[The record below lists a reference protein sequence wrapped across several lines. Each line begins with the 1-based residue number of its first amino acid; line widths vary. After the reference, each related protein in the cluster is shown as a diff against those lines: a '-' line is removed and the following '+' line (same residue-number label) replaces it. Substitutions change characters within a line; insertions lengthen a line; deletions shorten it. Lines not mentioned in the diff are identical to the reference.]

1 MIARSTTNKTIATSP
16 STALPGS
23 PGAICAIHQS
33 ANALTRIDRVTSS
46 RHWSW
51 WASTCARYA
60 AAARTGSRPR
70 ALSPSSRP
78 TRDATT
84 PNDHSVANAIAG
96 LRVVRKVKAIAG
108 PSCDFRAEQGQWSRR
123 RDARMTTKA
132 RLRRPSGADPSVAA
146 PRPKRPDFDAAALG
160 TPRHSSHARQRCYLC
175 LIAIARLRSC
185 GPRAALLLIVVG
197 TSQRLDVL
205 ARQRCS
211 LHTKSASA

>member
-1 MIARSTTNKTIATSP
+1 MRSRRRRRRRLPLQASSGSACLPSRRYSTGWRRATRRP
-16 STALPGS
+16 KCDYEP
-23 PGAICAIHQS
+23 
-33 ANALTRIDRVTSS
+33 D
-46 RHWSW
+46 
-51 WASTCARYA
+51 
-60 AAARTGSRPR
+60 TGSR
-70 ALSPSSRP
+70 ADFCL
-78 TRDATT
+78 
-84 PNDHSVANAIAG
+84 VANAIAG

-185 GPRAALLLIVVG
+185 GPRAALLRIVVG
-197 TSQRLDVL
+197 SSQRLDVL
-205 ARQRCS
+205 ARERCS